1 MDNSKILG
9 IELYM
14 DKNKEEMVDYIHRKI
29 TEKKGK
35 EVKPTGEIFD
45 RLVNQLV
52 REFPFGQGTDM
63 THIVLSNALI
73 SSLWCGWL
81 SQAMVNRKEEKFSP
95 DYLDKFG
102 RAITKAYDIGREY
115 ARERR

>member
-1 MDNSKILG
+1 MDATKILE

-35 EVKPTGEIFD
+35 EVKPTDEIFD

-81 SQAMVNRKEEKFSP
+81 SQAMVNIKEEKFSP
-95 DYLDKFG
+95 DYLVQFG
-102 RAITKAYDIGREY
+102 RAITKSFEIGQKY